1 MVSNMYGV
9 CGLSFLTLL
18 ITAALPTAKGG
29 DVAEIQV
36 HAGHVQ
42 KRLVTF
48 QDYAPY
54 IFLFT
59 VPRPLA
65 KMVIYGFVMQHRP
78 CEAGG
83 DRMHVPL
90 VVWL

>member
-18 ITAALPTAKGG
+18 IAAAFPTSKGG
-29 DVAEIQV
+29 DVAAIQV

-42 KRLVTF
+42 RRLVTF
-48 QDYAPY
+48 QDYVPY
-54 IFLFT
+54 IFPFT

-65 KMVIYGFVMQHRP
+65 KMAIYGFVMQHCP

-83 DRMHVPL
+83 NRTHVPL
-90 VVWL
+90 AVWL